1 MAYKHLINCPTC
13 GAETEHSMS
22 LIFGDSMD
30 VTYICKVDGHKTAGT
45 VATGRKEWEP
55 TAHAAHAYRY

>member
-1 MAYKHLINCPTC
+1 
-13 GAETEHSMS
+13 MS
-22 LIFGDSMD
+22 LIFWDSMD